1 MNIMESLL
9 GNISVLTMY
18 KRKEKILINIP
29 PKKVLDR
36 FAKALH
42 RLANE
47 KPFEKITTRA
57 IVEESGFSSRTFY
70 NHFRSKYDLALWS
83 YAAQDYEYL
92 CQITLEAESSTFSE
106 LLLRGLKR
114 LDADRRLFYDAFCK
128 WHGPESLYET
138 FILHACWATEKYI
151 CLMHQ
156 ITTVPDTIKQLIRFY
171 FAGVAHELSLWL
183 SAADPIHI
191 VELRDLLLEALP
203 EPLHVLLLTQSKKKK
218 K

>member
-1 MNIMESLL
+1 MESLL

-18 KRKEKILINIP
+18 KRKEKILISIP

-47 KPFEKITTRA
+47 KPFERITTRA
-57 IVEESGFSSRTFY
+57 IVKESGFSSRTFY
-70 NHFRSKYDLALWS
+70 NHFRSKYDLMLWS

-92 CQITLEAESSTFSE
+92 YQTTLEKELVTFSE

-114 LDADRRLFYDAFCK
+114 LEADRRLFYGAFCK
-128 WHGPESLYET
+128 CHGPESLYET
-138 FILHACWATEKYI
+138 FILHACRATEKYI
-151 CLMHQ
+151 CLMHRM
-156 ITTVPDTIKQLIRFY
+156 TAVPDTTKQLIRFY